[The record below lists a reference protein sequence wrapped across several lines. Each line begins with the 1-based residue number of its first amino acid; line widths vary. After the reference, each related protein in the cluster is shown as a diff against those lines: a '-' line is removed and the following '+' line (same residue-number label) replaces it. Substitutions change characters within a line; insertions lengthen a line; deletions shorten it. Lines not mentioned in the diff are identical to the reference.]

1 MELNLNKKDGALPSA
16 AEIQIARNLFP
27 NSENPM
33 QSYEI
38 WKSSGMPI
46 ETTQKYGRA
55 KGPSYPRPE
64 RPAVEFTINPNLG
77 VFGNREFRITRPK
90 GAFNLETSAQQ
101 ESDKYSALYGLKTLP
116 LYLFPLTEPLA
127 VGIDLIEGVA
137 TRDPLQTGMAGFLS
151 RSMSPKYQK
160 LIAAGSVFMP
170 FDAEAVKIVGSPGL
184 FSAVVEKIK
193 GAPSKARG
201 EEVKQKPENWMGGML
216 KGGSTLKVN
225 NIEIPI
231 KTSEVE
237 NMMRLIKNNK
247 LDDKLLTRDEMV
259 KILEDQYYTSFITE
273 KTNPQYFNRL
283 GNMEVTKIELPK
295 DGTVPRDLLE
305 IANYTSRDAGLH
317 HDKEQGIISHSL
329 IKKDNNAYEIT
340 EIQSDMASDA
350 HKFGIFG
357 SPKNNLYQDLTNIL
371 PDFYSGNKY
380 SFAFNDAGL
389 ETARNI
395 TGQTHTVSPVVRDL
409 LNVSI
414 LPDEVAKKMNL
425 SPGTTK
431 GSAEVGTRLINAYSD
446 VILDRYKKAIVDID
460 KAYSDEYLGKI
471 YDLSTDK
478 KFKSEYTKEQFSNN
492 ARRYLKGD
500 IISSAYSSSGPN
512 NLRSLFKNIIEQ
524 MDAGLDSSRGSAE
537 AIDRFRARANNLGF
551 SHAPLGSD
559 TFNAGLEANRIL
571 GKTTQDLLK
580 FKTHSVKNAMN
591 AGSVPPQTPLMK
603 NLDYVEFEIKKHL
616 EKAANEDQPKF
627 ILPGE
632 EPVRYWSDRGQD
644 EQFLRTI
651 YSLGPDSKKG
661 YKGKIGQVLTKISK
675 KYNIPFRLDG
685 TTGYSEQSI
694 NNIFKKD
701 LNGVRN
707 LSDLS
712 GEDAMNAADFVGN
725 PLDEVLYG
733 GTVQMRNR
741 VRDFQDD
748 FKEDWLQRNYYEEE
762 PDPEA
767 FSRAVDQANDE
778 FQKQVIE
785 DPSILVDR
793 LDLLNVYDWDGI
805 SKGFEAMAKG
815 SEFKDVRLASEMLGK
830 IAERTR
836 EIFDYSLQSI
846 KEHETLGIGDVNNLG
861 DFFRNLVQD
870 SNKIAKDE
878 FVRNLSQSKKAE
890 LLELGVLSIEDG
902 RFIVELPDTVKEQ
915 IIEQGFPITGL

>member
-1 MELNLNKKDGALPSA
+1 MATALPTPE
-16 AEIQIARNLFP
+16 EIERIKQTFP
-27 NSENPM
+27 TEEAF
-33 QSYEI
+33 QQ
-38 WKSSGMPI
+38 WQQSGMPLR
-46 ETTQKYGRA
+46 TTQEYGRA

-64 RPAVEFTINPNLG
+64 RPAVEFTINPNYGVLG
-77 VFGNREFRITRPK
+77 SPDLRINVPEYKFTADTPK
-90 GAFNLETSAQQ
+90 Q
-101 ESDKYSALYGLKTLP
+101 EADRRSLLYGLKTLP
-116 LYLFPLTEPLA
+116 FYFSKFTEPLA
-127 VGIDLIEGVA
+127 IGVDIAEGIL
-137 TRDPLQTGMAGFLS
+137 TRDPVQTATAGILAQT
-151 RSMSPKYQK
+151 MNPKYQK

-170 FDAEAVKIVGSPGL
+170 FDAEAVKLAGLPEL
-184 FSAVVEKIK
+184 FSGVVEKIK

-201 EEVKQKPENWMGGML
+201 EEIKQKPEQWMGGML

-259 KILEDQYYTSFITE
+259 KILEDQYYTSFISE
-273 KTNPQYFNRL
+273 KTSPAYFNRL

-295 DGTVPRDLLE
+295 DGNVPSRDLLE
-305 IANYTSRDAGLH
+305 IANYLTRDAGVH
-317 HDKEQGIISHSL
+317 HNGEQGIISHSL
-329 IKKDNNAYEIT
+329 IKKDTNFGSDIDTRTINYEIT

-357 SPKNNLYQDLTNIL
+357 SPKNNMYQDLKQSYKDMRGERNIYLDLNPAGGNLNL
-371 PDFYSGNKY
+371 PDLNTIFLPSKRSKIIELYGKGDAVGGGNAVDSY
-380 SFAFNDAGL
+380 AAAVFNNYKGAL
-389 ETARNI
+389 K
-395 TGQTHTVSPVVRDL
+395 
-409 LNVSI
+409 
-414 LPDEVAKKMNL
+414 EVDSL
-425 SPGTTK
+425 YT
-431 GSAEVGTRLINAYSD
+431 
-446 VILDRYKKAIVDID
+446 
-460 KAYSDEYLGKI
+460 DEYLGKL

-478 KFKSEYTKEQFSNN
+478 
-492 ARRYLKGD
+492 
-500 IISSAYSSSGPN
+500 
-512 NLRSLFKNIIEQ
+512 LFKNKYEKEEFIDLTRKNMKDRIVNSLDSGEPNGANIIEI
-524 MDAGLDSSRGSAE
+524 LDMTARGYTTSPRSLYSPVYNALQKKVN
-537 AIDRFRARANNLGF
+537 DLHPSYNRDDYNTLGF
-551 SHAPLGSD
+551 NSEQKEVYDVFIQQERAVRDFD
-559 TFNAGLEANRIL
+559 TLSIANPIN
-571 GKTTQDLLK
+571 Q
-580 FKTHSVKNAMN
+580 
-591 AGSVPPQTPLMK
+591 GSVPAQTPLMK

-616 EKAANEDQPKF
+616 VKAANEDASRF

-632 EPVRYWSDRGQD
+632 EPVRYWSNRGQN
-644 EQFLRTI
+644 EQFLNTI
-651 YSLGPDSKKG
+651 YSLVPDSKKG

-778 FQKQVIE
+778 FKKQVIE

-878 FVRNLSQSKKAE
+878 FMRNLSQSKKAE
-890 LLELGVLSIEDG
+890 LLELGVLSIENG